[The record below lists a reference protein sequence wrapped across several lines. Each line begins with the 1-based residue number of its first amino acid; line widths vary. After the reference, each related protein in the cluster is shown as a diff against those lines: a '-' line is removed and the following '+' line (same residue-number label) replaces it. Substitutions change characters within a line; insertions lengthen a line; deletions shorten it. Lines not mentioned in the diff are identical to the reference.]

1 MQAVIIHKTDTV
13 ICHES
18 FKYNALQLAAYGT
31 YLSLS
36 KPLID
41 IGINWVVKGE
51 LQMLTLDS

>member
-41 IGINWVVKGE
+41 WVVKGE